1 MSDTRPPN
9 RTELT
14 NDEVAFIYSNHE
26 DAVSDIWVEDEAN
39 TMRFAVE
46 EWLAR
51 QLVNP
56 LTSDD
61 L

>member
-14 NDEVAFIYSNHE
+14 NDEIIAIFAGHE
-26 DAVSDIWVEDEAN
+26 DAVKDIWVEDMAN

-51 QLVNP
+51 QLINP
-56 LTSDD
+56 LTTDD

>member
-1 MSDTRPPN
+1 MNTRPPN
-9 RTELT
+9 RTQLT
-14 NDEVAFIYSNHE
+14 NEEIAYIYSNHE
-26 DAVSDIWVEDEAN
+26 DAVNDIWVEDEAN

-51 QLVNP
+51 QLINP
-56 LTSDD
+56 ITTDD